1 LGRNR
6 TNKLRVDALF
16 AMSDADFRGPD
27 IDLHYAVARFFA
39 QWLDARRALCFSTA
53 AGVTD
58 TSTTERA

>member
-39 QWLDARRALCFSTA
+39 QWLNARRALCFLQRLA
-53 AGVTD
+53 
-58 TSTTERA
+58 